1 MARLIPD
8 IVEYVGVT
16 QTLRITNL
24 TLAGE
29 LVTDAMPGVTVA
41 YTVIDSDGLTIDDG
55 TLAYVPGTDATWEG
69 DVNVPNLPGETVRV
83 ELTADRGSSHGE
95 WKGKI
100 RIKA

>member
-8 IVEYVGVT
+8 IVEYAGVT
-16 QTLRITNL
+16 QTLRVTNL
-24 TLAGE
+24 KLSGE

-41 YTVIDSDGLTIDDG
+41 YTVLDADGATIDDG
-55 TLAYVPGTDATWEG
+55 TLAYVTGSDATWEA

-95 WKGKI
+95 WKGRI
-100 RIKA
+100 RVKA